1 REAAEREG
9 GAPQRG
15 VLLGQPGQFLATART
30 VISHTHSPFRSS
42 RTFERDD
49 IHTGHNEC
57 SRRTVRWPP
66 DAPPRLIKPAMVSLP
81 VEARR
86 INTNAEVGFEEC
98 WGILQSVSEVCPRRA
113 HSHVLS
119 CHTLNT
125 RCGANE

>member
-57 SRRTVRWPP
+57 GRRTVRWPP

-81 VEARR
+81 VEAKAYQYQCRGRVRR
-86 INTNAEVGFEEC
+86 MLGDFAVCVRPLSQKGTFQC
-98 WGILQSVSEVCPRRA
+98 SILS
-113 HSHVLS
+113 
-119 CHTLNT
+119 
-125 RCGANE
+125 